1 ISTNNMYICTIKNG
15 LSNLHIKLT
24 KLIENK
30 FTISFIFISN
40 QIVTLKQK
48 LHIIFGDILFVPKD

>member
-1 ISTNNMYICTIKNG
+1 MITVIYTKNRYIRTIKSG
-15 LSNLHIKLT
+15 LSNLPTKLT

-40 QIVTLKQK
+40 QIVR
-48 LHIIFGDILFVPKD
+48 